1 MSLKPAAVTDTLVAA
16 LEQYAL
22 SHYETG
28 GHWVYET
35 YSRSDYLEV
44 LEDSGGDLA
53 KAKDYIKEHWELLV
67 MQERECSSGE
77 DWSGF

>member
-1 MSLKPAAVTDTLVAA
+1 MNLKSLDTLVAA

-22 SHYETG
+22 SNYGDG

-35 YSRSDYLEV
+35 YDRKNYVEV
-44 LEDSGGDLA
+44 LEMGNINWDLA
-53 KAKDYIKEHWELLV
+53 KAKDYIKRDWELAE
-67 MQERECSSGE
+67 MQCRECSSGE